1 MEDAQGRARA
11 AAAFDLSAEERGDPR
26 PGVRFVA
33 VRSTADP
40 SLALRFHPRLTVV
53 TGFGDRGP
61 RLVAEALRLARGGDT
76 SGIAEL
82 DGALVPLARL
92 PAAVA
97 AAPPRIV
104 GAAELRAAFARLTGA
119 TRDRLDD
126 EIDAMAELVI
136 GVEARCMEASGRIE
150 TIESGIRALEQG
162 IAELAARRGEA
173 GCDAGER
180 PEGPD
185 ALEALLVAAEEAA
198 ALPKIVDPEA
208 EQLAREWETLEAS
221 SAVRRAHSEIAAE
234 LRSCED
240 VTRAAR
246 ERLIHLRTADREA
259 EPAELFEAIRLRKAW
274 TEARART
281 ATRFAGARRRE
292 AADRAR
298 AAYDAHLRR
307 YGVSTVEELA
317 GSGTKRG
324 TRDDDPEIQ
333 EAAAALAAAER
344 RCEEL
349 RWLMR
354 APDDEREA
362 TRIVMRARA
371 RRILGR
377 EPGRDLAAALRAHR
391 LDPREH
397 VQAQIALAAALRAEQ
412 VRIDT
417 TLEAA
422 ARDWIASL
430 HAEQEAWERRQAELR
445 RLDAELAHRRAELTE
460 ARSAHVDAGREL
472 ERLTA
477 ELEDLRFELRRLEAR
492 RAEHEHLD
500 PIADL
505 DEITPTQIPHLLHLA
520 AGLDRPPTAHRP
532 VVFDDPFADVHPA
545 ARRHVMSGLLSL
557 AGRVQVVVF
566 TDDAQTVAWARR
578 AGDDFALV
586 WSPATLHDERALRR
600 PVGPTGR

>member
-11 AAAFDLSAEERGDPR
+11 TAAFDLPAEERGDPR

-33 VRSTADP
+33 IRSTTDP

-53 TGFGDRGP
+53 SGFGHRGP
-61 RLVAEALRLARGGDT
+61 RLVAEALRLARSGDT

-97 AAPPRIV
+97 AAPPRTV
-104 GAAELRAAFARLTGA
+104 GAAELRAAFARLTDA
-119 TRDRLDD
+119 TRERLDD
-126 EIDAMAELVI
+126 EIDATAELVI
-136 GVEARCMEASGRIE
+136 GVEARNMEASSRIE
-150 TIESGIRALEQG
+150 TIESGIREREQG
-162 IAELAARRGEA
+162 IAELAARCG
-173 GCDAGER
+173 DAGER
-180 PEGPD
+180 PGGPD

-208 EQLAREWETLEAS
+208 AQLTSDWETLEAS
-221 SAVRRAHSEIAAE
+221 STMRRAHSEIAAE

-240 VTRAAR
+240 VTRAER
-246 ERLIHLRTADREA
+246 ERLIRLRTADREA

-281 ATRFAGARRRE
+281 ATRFAGARRRD

-298 AAYDAHLRR
+298 AAYEAHLRR
-307 YGVSTVEELA
+307 YGVSTVKELA
-317 GSGTKRG
+317 GRGTKRG

-333 EAAAALAAAER
+333 QAAAALAAAER

-377 EPGRDLAAALRAHR
+377 EPSRDLAADLRAHR
-391 LDPREH
+391 LDPPEH
-397 VQAQIALAAALRAEQ
+397 ARAQIALAAALRAEQ

-422 ARDWIASL
+422 ARDWIASH
-430 HAEQEAWERRQAELR
+430 HAEREAWERRQAELR
-445 RLDAELAHRRAELTE
+445 NLDAELAHRRAELTE
-460 ARSAHVDAGREL
+460 ARNTHIEACREL

-520 AGLDRPPTAHRP
+520 AGLDRPPNAHRP

-586 WSPATLHDERALRR
+586 WSPAALHDERASRR